1 MGVRNALRVD
11 PAMVSPSTWDEIRDY
26 LAAARAAGEVVEI
39 TSRLE
44 TLTPA
49 QAAARLGVSRSTIAR
64 RIESGD
70 IHALKVGAHHRIPLR
85 EFERFR
91 DERMAKLIRATSEE
105 IEADL
110 YGA

>member
-1 MGVRNALRVD
+1 MRDALRVD
-11 PAMVSPSTWDEIRDY
+11 PAAMSSTTWDEIRDFI
-26 LAAARAAGEVVEI
+26 AAAEAAGEVVEI
-39 TSRLE
+39 ASRQE
-44 TLTPA
+44 FLTPA
-49 QAAARLGVSRSTIAR
+49 QAAARLGVSRATIAR
-64 RIESGD
+64 RIASGD
-70 IHALKVGAHHRIPLR
+70 IHASKVGSHHKIPLR

>member
-1 MGVRNALRVD
+1 MTNALRVD
-11 PAMVSPSTWDEIRDY
+11 PAAMSPATWAEIKDY
-26 LAAARAAGEVVEI
+26 LAAAEAAGEIVEI
-39 TSRLE
+39 TARLE
-44 TLTPA
+44 LLTPA
-49 QAAARLGVSRSTIAR
+49 QAAARLGVSRATIAR

-70 IHALKVGAHHRIPLR
+70 IHAIKVGSHHRIPLR

-91 DERMAKLIRATSEE
+91 DARMAKLIRTTSEE

>member
-1 MGVRNALRVD
+1 MRNALRVD
-11 PAMVSPSTWDEIRDY
+11 PADMSPSTWDEIKDY
-26 LAAARAAGEVVEI
+26 IAAAEAAGEVVEI

-44 TLTPA
+44 LLTPA
-49 QAAARLGVSRSTIAR
+49 QAAARLGVSRATVAR

-70 IHALKVGAHHRIPLR
+70 IHAIKVGSHHKIPLR

-91 DERMAKLIRATSEE
+91 DERMSKLIRATSKE